1 MSGVAVNL
9 CNDASHCPDC
19 NRWDA
24 ERQSTHWDGCWQ
36 EHGAC
41 AQERVRKLEKE
52 RIELEARILRLEKK
66 LALSQAQLR
75 ERRWDE

>member
-1 MSGVAVNL
+1 MAAFLEMSCNCVN
-9 CNDASHCPDC
+9 
-19 NRWDA
+19 
-24 ERQSTHWDGCWQ
+24 EGTTHWEGCWQ

-66 LALSQAQLR
+66 LALARAQLR